1 MQDKKLP
8 GGRGFYG
15 LSKGA
20 QITDLAALQVGDI
33 ILAHSLQFNAEN
45 TLQITDKQQYGKS
58 THLTAIYF
66 DPVNNC
72 RAGKEEVGLWN
83 VDLLTGRCRYYRP
96 EKPDDLVVP
105 CYLSEGAQRH
115 YSGAMRRYT
124 SAADHV
130 KADMLAE
137 IERNVDRR
145 YITDPAMLEAAK
157 AFLTAVRQVQPV

>member
-15 LSKGA
+15 LSKGT
-20 QITDLAALQVGDI
+20 QITDLEVLQVGDI
-33 ILAHSLQFNAEN
+33 ILAHSLQFDAEN
-45 TLQITDKQQYGKS
+45 TLRITERRQYGKS
-58 THLTAIYF
+58 VHLTAVYF

-72 RAGKEEVGLWN
+72 KVGKEEMGLWN
-83 VDLLTGRCRYYRP
+83 VDLLNGRYYRP

-115 YSGAMRRYT
+115 YSGAMRRYR

-130 KADMLAE
+130 KADMLEE
-137 IERNVDRR
+137 ITRNVDRR

-157 AFLTAVRQVQPV
+157 AFLTQVKA